1 MVELDYYELLEV
13 HKSADQKTIKRAYR
27 KLAMQYHP
35 DRNQGDDEAE
45 EKFKAIN
52 EAYEV
57 LSDDEKRSLY
67 DRYGKEGLKQS
78 GYQGFSGAEDIMD
91 IFEDL
96 FGGFGG
102 FGGGQRG
109 QRRQPR
115 DAYPLDIELQMEISF
130 KEAVFGTKKEVEY
143 AFKEPCEDCGSTGA
157 KDGDLKQCSQCK
169 GQGQVFMKQGFMTFS
184 QTCPK
189 CHGSGQEAAQK
200 CPSCSGAGYKEEKEK
215 FEVDIPE
222 GIDSNNRLRVA
233 GKGNLSR
240 NGHRGDLYIVF
251 IVQEDEHFVRN
262 GNDIYLEVPVFFTQA
277 ALGESITIPSLTGQ
291 LTLELPVGAK
301 DKQQFRF
308 SGEGIK
314 DVQSS
319 SKGHLVAQIKIIYP
333 TSLTSEQEELLQKLH
348 ESFGYESTP
357 HENVFESAFEKIKSW
372 FK

>member
-13 HKSADQKTIKRAYR
+13 SKDADQKSIKRAYR

-35 DRNQGDDEAE
+35 DRNPGDEEAE
-45 EKFKAIN
+45 KTFKAIN

-57 LSDDEKRSLY
+57 LSDDEKRGLY

-102 FGGGQRG
+102 FGGGSRR
-109 QRRQPR
+109 RRQPT
-115 DAYPLDIELQMEISF
+115 DSYPLDMELQMEISF

-143 AFKEPCEDCGSTGA
+143 SFKKPCEDCGSTGA
-157 KDGDLKQCSQCK
+157 KDGELKPCSQCK

-184 QTCPK
+184 QTCPQ
-189 CHGSGQEAAQK
+189 CQGSGQEAGIK
-200 CPSCSGAGYKEEKEK
+200 CDSCGGNGFKEEKEK

-222 GIDSNNRLRVA
+222 GIDSNNRLRVP
-233 GKGNLSR
+233 GRGNLSR

-251 IVQEDEHFVRN
+251 LVKEDDHFIRN

-277 ALGESITIPSLTGQ
+277 ALGESITIPSLGGE
-291 LTLELPVGAK
+291 LELELPVGAQ

-314 DVQSS
+314 DVQSTQ
-319 SKGHLVAQIKIIYP
+319 KGSLIAQIKIIYP
-333 TSLTSEQEELLQKLH
+333 TKLTNEQEELLQKLH

-357 HENVFESAFEKIKSW
+357 HENVFESAFERIKSW

>member
-1 MVELDYYELLEV
+1 LVEVDYYELLEV
-13 HKSADQKTIKRAYR
+13 EKSADQKTIKRAYR
-27 KLAMQYHP
+27 KLAMEYHP
-35 DRNQGDDEAE
+35 DRNQGNPEAE

-57 LSDDEKRSLY
+57 LSDDEKRALY

-102 FGGGQRG
+102 FGGGRRKKQRT
-109 QRRQPR
+109 

-143 AFKEPCEDCGSTGA
+143 VFKKPCDACGSTGA
-157 KDGDLKQCSQCK
+157 KDGELKTCTQCA

-189 CHGSGQEAAQK
+189 CHGSGQEAGEK
-200 CPSCSGAGYKEEKEK
+200 CPECKGAGYKEEKDK

-233 GKGNLSR
+233 GRGNLSR
-240 NGHRGDLYIVF
+240 SGHRGDLYIVF
-251 IVQEDEHFVRN
+251 YVKEDEHFIRN
-262 GNDIYLEVPVFFTQA
+262 GNDVYLEVPVFFTQA
-277 ALGESITIPSLTGQ
+277 ALGESIKIPSLTGD

-319 SKGHLVAQIKIIYP
+319 QKGSLVAQIKIVYP
-333 TSLTSEQEELLQKLH
+333 TSLNADQRELLEKLH
-348 ESFGYESTP
+348 ASFGYESTP
-357 HENVFESAFEKIKSW
+357 HENVFESAFEKIKNW